1 MGHLHGEI
9 RVGCVLVCRTEWLR
23 GDLCIRHKRK
33 LSVWL
38 LPMPPHPAWPKSLRE
53 PHNISG
59 DKTPP
64 LSSFNHVGVAPPDLG
79 AQTVKALS
87 CGPFGVGTTGQT
99 IRGWDVHRRGVSLRD
114 SLVIPPESGSDC
126 HCSVP
131 EGHGGGAQTSPGLQ
145 SGPCWSMAKQGWR
158 VSSICFERSI
168 WLVTALRIMG
178 GAMPASVY
186 RCSFGV
192 FLR

>member
-1 MGHLHGEI
+1 MCFRCWASPRGDECW
-9 RVGCVLVCRTEWLR
+9 VCVSVSNKWLR

-99 IRGWDVHRRGVSLRD
+99 IRGWDVHRRCDSLRD
-114 SLVIPPESGSDC
+114 SLVILPESGSGC
-126 HCSVP
+126 YCSVS
-131 EGHGGGAQTSPGLQ
+131 EGHCGRAEMSSNCLYI
-145 SGPCWSMAKQGWR
+145 SGRPLFLL
-158 VSSICFERSI
+158 ICCFI
-168 WLVTALRIMG
+168 K
-178 GAMPASVY
+178 
-186 RCSFGV
+186 CSLCIFNCKA
-192 FLR
+192 F